1 MKHVVIPLGLA
12 AALLGPVAHAAP
24 DAAMP
29 PAPQAQRFTEPYDPA
44 ETQGVLT
51 LDAALALAMARNP
64 TLSAARRELDSTE
77 GGITQA
83 RTIPNPAVGYEM
95 EDTRRASRTTT
106 AQLSLPIE
114 LGGKRS
120 ARIDAAQKARELA
133 SAQLSNAEATLR
145 AAVIGAF
152 FQVLVAQERISL
164 AESSVGIATRGTQ
177 AAARRVAAGK
187 VSPVEQTRAEVEQA
201 NAELELAEARATLDT
216 ARQHLAAQWGSQA
229 PVFASASGDL
239 EALPSRP
246 LPNTLDDTL
255 DTAPEMRA
263 SQSEMARRQ
272 AMVNVERSRQ
282 YPDVTVSVGAKRE
295 NASDRGYYPVL
306 GVSLPLPLFDRN
318 QGNLYTAIRQ
328 ADKAADEARATR
340 VRLASDLRQ
349 AAGQLALSRNSAL
362 TLRQTV
368 LPAAQRAYQAAAHGF
383 EAGKFAYLEVLDAQR
398 TLLQARVRYLG
409 AVAAT
414 YQAATAIDRMLGR

>member
-12 AALLGPVAHAAP
+12 AVLLGPLAQAAT

-29 PAPQAQRFTEPYDPA
+29 PSLQDQRPAQPYDAA

-51 LDAALALAMARNP
+51 LDNALALAIARSP
-64 TLSAARRELDSTE
+64 RLSAAQQELASTE

-106 AQLSLPIE
+106 AQLSVPIE

-120 ARIDAAQKARELA
+120 ARIDAAQKTRELA
-133 SAQLSNAEATLR
+133 SAQLSNAEADLR

-152 FQVLVAQERISL
+152 FQVLVAQERVSL

-201 NAELELAEARATLDT
+201 NAELELAEARATLDA
-216 ARQHLAAQWGSQA
+216 ARQQLAAQWGSQL

-246 LPNTLDDTL
+246 LPNVLDEAL

-272 AMVNVERSRQ
+272 AVVNVERSRQ

-295 NASDRGYYPVL
+295 YSSDRGYYPVL

-328 ADKAADEARATR
+328 ADKAADESRATR

-349 AAGQLALSRNSAL
+349 ASGQLALSRNSAL

-368 LPAAQRAYQAAAHGF
+368 LPAAQRAYQAASQGF